1 MSKSSGEFLTVSLLE
16 EKGYDPLSYRFF
28 CLQSHYRKSLV
39 FTWENL
45 DNAQGAYRKL
55 IARIAGLNPDSGEAV
70 DQAVF
75 DELTGRFKA
84 AMDNDLNT
92 SLAVTAL
99 YDVLK
104 AKTNDATKLALIA
117 DYDQVLGLC
126 LIEKADAKREELK
139 KAEAAKA
146 SSAAGAG
153 GFSIVSES
161 GEEDADVTAK
171 IEARRAAK
179 KAKDFAQ
186 ADQIR
191 EELRSMGIE
200 LTDLPGGVMWKR
212 V

>member
-1 MSKSSGEFLTVSLLE
+1 M
-16 EKGYDPLSYRFF
+16 
-28 CLQSHYRKSLV
+28 
-39 FTWENL
+39 
-45 DNAQGAYRKL
+45 
-55 IARIAGLNPDSGEAV
+55 
-70 DQAVF
+70 
-75 DELTGRFKA
+75 
-84 AMDNDLNT
+84 
-92 SLAVTAL
+92 TAL

-117 DYDQVLGLC
+117 DFDQVLGLC

>member
-1 MSKSSGEFLTVSLLE
+1 M
-16 EKGYDPLSYRFF
+16 
-28 CLQSHYRKSLV
+28 

-45 DNAQGAYRKL
+45 ENAQGAYRKL
-55 IARIAGLNPDSGEAV
+55 IARVAGLNPESGEPV
-70 DQAVF
+70 EQAAF
-75 DELTGRFKA
+75 DELTAKFKA

-92 SLAVTAL
+92 SLGVTAL

-117 DYDQVLGLC
+117 DFDQVLGLR
-126 LIEKADAKREELK
+126 LLEKAAEKREELK

-146 SSAAGAG
+146 SGAAGAG

-161 GEEDADVTAK
+161 GEEDAEVTAK

-186 ADQIR
+186 ADRIR
-191 EELRSMGIE
+191 EELRAMGVE
-200 LTDLPGGVMWKR
+200 LTDLPGGVTWKR

>member
-1 MSKSSGEFLTVSLLE
+1 M
-16 EKGYDPLSYRFF
+16 
-28 CLQSHYRKSLV
+28 

-55 IARIAGLNPDSGEAV
+55 IARIAGLNPESGEPV
-70 DQAVF
+70 EQAAF
-75 DELTGRFKA
+75 DELTAKFKA

-92 SLAVTAL
+92 SLGVTAL

-117 DYDQVLGLC
+117 DLDQVLGLR
-126 LIEKADAKREELK
+126 LIEKAAEKREELK

-146 SSAAGAG
+146 SSAAG

-161 GEEDADVTAK
+161 GEEDAEITAK

-186 ADQIR
+186 ADRIR
-191 EELRSMGIE
+191 EELRAMGVE